1 MSGSRAKQGEYRQVI
16 FGVRGSEDVKAVTKV
31 MPFPV
36 GIPADV
42 AVGLVIDSVALTV
55 PDALFQT
62 VAGAGLTL
70 SCTSMDRCPIAGDSQ
85 VIQVNKPLI
94 DGSIQELGFEDFKQA
109 CSWVE
114 LFGRFYF
121 ESGQEVIDGDFLY
134 RRGLFPLFVR
144 LFWLLLGRVERIRDV
159 TAVRKPQTVEK
170 IIKSTCAGR
179 IPNREP

>member
-1 MSGSRAKQGEYRQVI
+1 MSGSRTKQREYRQVI
-16 FGVRGSEDVKAVTKV
+16 FGVRGSEHVKVVTKV

-42 AVGLVIDSVALTV
+42 AVGLVVDPVALTV
-55 PDALFQT
+55 PDALFQA

-70 SCTSMDRCPIAGDSQ
+70 SCTSIDRCPIAGDSQ

-134 RRGLFPLFVR
+134 RWSLFPLFVR
-144 LFWLLLGRVERIRDV
+144 LFWLLLGRVDWIRDV
-159 TAVRKPQTVEK
+159 IAVRKPQTVEK

-179 IPNREP
+179 IPDGEA